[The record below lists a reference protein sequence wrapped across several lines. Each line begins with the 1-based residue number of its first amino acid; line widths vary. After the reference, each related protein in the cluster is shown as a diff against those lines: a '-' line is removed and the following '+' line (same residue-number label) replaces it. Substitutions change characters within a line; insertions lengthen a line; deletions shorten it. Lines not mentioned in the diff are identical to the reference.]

1 MLHKPHSPSGQS
13 RLTQLLHNVASNYFE
28 DPVRIQCRQTQRVWT
43 IYSQATIAG
52 EIDINGMT
60 TPNAMLLIRSEHPF
74 TGEMQYGTVQ
84 LNDLLPGNGEF
95 VIIDKIALAEVE
107 P

>member
-1 MLHKPHSPSGQS
+1 MP
-13 RLTQLLHNVASNYFE
+13 
-28 DPVRIQCRQTQRVWT
+28 
-43 IYSQATIAG
+43 
-52 EIDINGMT
+52 
-60 TPNAMLLIRSEHPF
+60 TPNAMLSIRGERPF